1 MVGRMSG
8 ATTTWNFSSVSL
20 SSNTDSWTATSS
32 AMDTWKRDFSGF
44 RTTTVSGLSNLQFNG
59 TWRIVNNT
67 HLWMFPS
74 AAIQIPVTN
83 GQIVTVVGTSN
94 TEGGISVNNGSIS
107 TISPSN
113 YAYDKSFIAT
123 ADGYVTLTN
132 NNSDNRSFYLTSIT
146 VEDAPSFSFAGHS
159 YTANIQDY
167 NQFAEPVLTNTT
179 GVDATFTSS
188 NEKIAKLLW
197 DKNVVFRGSG
207 IVTITATVTY
217 KGIEFS
223 DSYNVTVS
231 DPGAWPVIEGNTC
244 TLSGVGRLNP
254 QSASV
259 PGLTMEFGNISL
271 TDPNKNTTIVQTF
284 HGNLY
289 ASTIDQNGYRHVWWG
304 SNNLPHQGTF
314 YVFKPTVNGT
324 LKVWVSCENSG
335 HQAYLLESSDPN
347 TKISTTDLGVAGTNS
362 PNQVTATL
370 TAGKTYYLC
379 TGNVENNWT
388 NVLLF
393 NKFTYEPSFK
403 FSANSATVANG
414 TTSYSGISLEGV
426 SGAVTYTTECYG
438 NIASA
443 TVDNSGHITNITYN
457 DTDQGGAVVVHAS
470 CEAGTATY
478 VLTVAYK
485 QHLWDFTDTYSS
497 SKPHG
502 DVLNFDPYPSILTTL
517 NNNNTDWI
525 VTNKVRTYTNSV
537 LTYLNGP
544 VYANATAIDG
554 TNADYN
560 SRTAGTVITA
570 GSKSFGSNAIL
581 PNSYYNDGQTPGE
594 DKDFWEGVF
603 KTDYYSE
610 LLGIETSAITGA
622 SGITLQK
629 GAKLTI
635 PDLKIGQYVRIKW
648 RRHAPGKGD
657 KVLLT
662 NLSDLKWT
670 PMDYVLVNNNR
681 MKRVGRGYHVFRV
694 TADGDISFQVDD
706 DGWLNIYS
714 IEVSDNFKDD
724 NSWNDK
730 VGSKANTMDTELNF
744 PSPNALVYE
753 SGTEHSWTTSG
764 NNVYGQSNISLF
776 YLLEGLESKGSTL
789 ASTLQG
795 TKIENS
801 VTKNANNQPVF
812 TSTFKPIGHGQLVAV
827 AEGFTYRV
835 ADDVFDAGDI
845 EENEHIYWL
854 DLERTLI
861 TVNETGS
868 TTQTYPYTWDFT
880 RLSQRSKLRLSEDT
894 EYWSGDATNGYTP
907 TAAYQTA
914 FTENTEITT
923 MDDPWERDHNITTG
937 EDYYGFAEYDGI
949 GFNTN
954 PENGYSTSLT
964 SIKVTTDGTGLVI
977 GDGSADAKAVTL
989 NIPKVDAGYTVY
1001 VRVMENSNASVMVG
1015 GAANVGYT
1023 SNTGEKVYTFT
1034 TSEKTDVP
1042 VAVKNAEVKK
1052 IAVTKMTKTCWFK
1065 NGNTNEYYNTDSHN
1079 KPIDYNLTEYFTGN
1093 AVKAYT
1099 VATTATDKDGA
1110 VNAVVMTPIVKAP
1123 ENQGYIVSTEYVSDP
1138 NEASA
1143 SDANLYKRPLF
1154 VTSTLDHQTMTPAEN
1169 RMETAYDTFLKP
1181 HVTKGGFTITK
1192 DDEDYYYVLTNRYFD
1207 IYTKKWYDS
1216 KVPGFYRLQP
1226 GDSEELSGNRA
1237 YLVLPKSVV
1246 DVEGSSSN
1254 GVKQFIPLFDFE
1266 GELVDAI
1273 DMISAENA
1281 ENGID
1286 MKGTFYTL
1294 QGMKVEGYPQKG
1306 GIYIQ
1311 NGKKV
1316 IVK

>member
-8 ATTTWNFSSVSL
+8 ATTTWNFKTWSYNSE
-20 SSNTDSWTATSS
+20 TDYDKGIGNS
-32 AMDTWKRDFSGF
+32 ASEL
-44 RTTTVSGLSNLQFNG
+44 SGLTVNPDYARYYARTDGSGYIQFLG
-59 TWRIVNNT
+59 STIHV
-67 HLWMFPS
+67 H
-74 AAIQIPVTN
+74 VTK
-83 GQIVTVVGTSN
+83 GQIVTFYLQSIDNHQAKYTVGGN
-94 TEGGISVNNGSIS
+94 TNGGSIEGVYGEEVAS
-107 TISPSN
+107 SFLANANGEITITSQSGNN
-113 YAYDKSFIAT
+113 YCRI
-123 ADGYVTLTN
+123 
-132 NNSDNRSFYLTSIT
+132 NSIVR
-146 VEDAPSFSFAGHS
+146 EDAPTFSFEGHS

-223 DSYNVTVS
+223 DSYDVTVS

-502 DVLNFDPYPSILTTL
+502 DVLTFDPYPSILTTL

-560 SRTAGTVITA
+560 SRTAGIVITA

-964 SIKVTTDGTGLVI
+964 SIKITTDGTGLVI
-977 GDGSADAKAVTL
+977 GNGSADAKAVTL

-1001 VRVMENSNASVMVG
+1001 VRVKENNNASVTVG
-1015 GAANVGYT
+1015 GESNVGYT
-1023 SNTGEKVYTFT
+1023 DSQTGEKVYTFT

-1123 ENQGYIVSTEYVSDP
+1123 ENQGYIVSTEYDSDP

-1207 IYTKKWYDS
+1207 IYTKQWFDS
-1216 KVPGFYRLQP
+1216 EVPGFYRLQP

-1273 DMISAENA
+1273 DMISAENT

-1294 QGMKVEGYPQKG
+1294 QGMKVNGFPRES